1 MKKRSIYVMLCC
13 LGFVVLAYSCNQAG
27 VVKNEVVASKEPDSM
42 KLIQRGKYLVSEIG
56 TCGDCHSPRI
66 IKNGI
71 AVFDS
76 TRLYSGF
83 PSDRPIPEINTDETS
98 KGYIVAFQD
107 FTSVSGPWG
116 TSFAA
121 NITSDPSGI
130 GTWSFEQFE
139 TALRHGKYKGFMD
152 GRPMLPPMPWENF
165 RSLPDEDLKA
175 MFYFLKST
183 QPVRNIVPAPIFPK
197 KADS

>member
-1 MKKRSIYVMLCC
+1 MKKRTMYVLLGC
-13 LGFVVLAYSCNQAG
+13 LAFVFVAYSCNQDHVG
-27 VVKNEVVASKEPDSM
+27 KDEITTLETPDSV
-42 KLIQRGKYLVSEIG
+42 KLIQRGEYLVTQIG

-66 IKNGI
+66 IKNGK
-71 AVFDS
+71 AEFDS
-76 TRLYSGF
+76 TRLFSGY
-83 PSDRPIPEINTDETS
+83 PSNRPIPKINPTEIS
-98 KGYIVAFQD
+98 KGYIVAFLD

-130 GTWSFEQFE
+130 GTWSYEQFE

-165 RSLPDEDLKA
+165 RSLPDEDMKA
-175 MFYFLKST
+175 IFYFLKST
-183 QPVRNIVPAPIFPK
+183 KPVRNIVPAPIFPTK
-197 KADS
+197 